1 MLVFVIT
8 RSAVGELWP
17 MMISHWVLIFVASAL
32 AGLINSVAGG
42 GTLVTFP
49 TLVWLGQ
56 PPIIANATNTAAIWP
71 GSLGSLWGY
80 RQELRSTN
88 RQLYLLVIPSLVGGI
103 VGAIL
108 LKQTPPGVFA
118 ELVPFLIL
126 FATLL
131 FTVQGPVQRWLRLQE
146 LHRDGITRGWMF
158 MAGLFQFAVAV
169 YGGYF
174 GAGIGILMLAALSVL
189 GLTEIHQM
197 NGLKSLFAMCINAV
211 AAFYFM
217 ASGLVAWKVAAVMV
231 VGATA
236 SAYGGAGIARRL
248 DPRVVRRIVIG
259 IGFAMAVSLFLERL
273 KT

>member
-1 MLVFVIT
+1 MLIFVV
-8 RSAVGELWP
+8 SQPAVNDLWP
-17 MMISHWVLIFVASAL
+17 MTISHVILIFGASVL

-88 RQLYLLVIPSLVGGI
+88 RQLYMLVIPSIAGGI
-103 VGAIL
+103 IGAIL

-118 ELVPFLIL
+118 TLVPFLIL

-131 FTVQGPVQRWLRLQE
+131 FTIQGTLQRWLRLHE
-146 LHRDGITRGWMF
+146 LHRNGITRGWMS

-236 SAYGGAGIARRL
+236 SAYGGAGIARRM
-248 DPRVVRRIVIG
+248 DPRIVRRIVIG
-259 IGFAMAVSLFLERL
+259 IGFAMALSLFLEQW
-273 KT
+273 KS